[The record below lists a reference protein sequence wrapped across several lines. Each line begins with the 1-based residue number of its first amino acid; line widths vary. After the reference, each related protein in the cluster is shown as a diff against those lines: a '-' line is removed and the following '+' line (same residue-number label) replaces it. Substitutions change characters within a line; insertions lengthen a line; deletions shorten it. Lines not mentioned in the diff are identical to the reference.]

1 VIFAT
6 VQLLMPGVGVDW
18 FSDEFRPDGWEAGER
33 VRYLLIET
41 VPLAIFIIT
50 GVIFYFAGTKVRE
63 EKAVV
68 GSIR

>member
-1 VIFAT
+1 
-6 VQLLMPGVGVDW
+6 
-18 FSDEFRPDGWEAGER
+18 
-33 VRYLLIET
+33 VRYLLIEA

-68 GSIR
+68 GSVR